1 MQWIRSLFFSAG
13 MILSLLVY
21 VPLLMLT
28 APLSSNTRYRFIS
41 AWSGWILWW
50 LKVTCGLTYRV
61 RGNPDVGS
69 KPGIVMCR
77 HESAWET
84 FAVQKLF
91 PPQVWVLKKELLY
104 IPLFGWGLALASPIA
119 IDRKAKSRALD
130 QVGRQGRDRLAMGR
144 WIVIFPEGTRMPPC
158 KVGKFAS
165 SGSLLAK
172 KTGSHVVPVAHNAGQ
187 FWGKGKFLKKPGVID
202 VVVGESIDTSEMTA
216 REITAAVENWMR
228 EQMAQM
234 PGCDE
239 KSV

>member
-1 MQWIRSLFFSAG
+1 
-13 MILSLLVY
+13 
-21 VPLLMLT
+21 
-28 APLSSNTRYRFIS
+28 
-41 AWSGWILWW
+41 
-50 LKVTCGLTYRV
+50 
-61 RGNPDVGS
+61 
-69 KPGIVMCR
+69 
-77 HESAWET
+77 
-84 FAVQKLF
+84 
-91 PPQVWVLKKELLY
+91 
-104 IPLFGWGLALASPIA
+104 GLALASPIA

-130 QVGRQGRDRLAMGR
+130 QVVRQGRDRLAMGR

-216 REITAAVENWMR
+216 REITATVENWMR